1 MIKIKTFTLIELL
14 IVVAIIGIL
23 AAVGTPIYNGFIK
36 STKETTA
43 KNSLRSIGLVEAD
56 YFSENNQYL
65 TIGVNTTANININLF
80 KGKKTLN
87 EDSDSGGYTYI
98 IVDTADIGTAPK
110 YRATAIPSEGS
121 GLTQYCV
128 DQTEGP
134 PTSCD

>member
-1 MIKIKTFTLIELL
+1 MIKIKTTAFTLIELL
-14 IVVAIIGIL
+14 IVVAILGVI

-65 TIGVNTTANININLF
+65 TTGVDTTVNINTNLF

-87 EDSDSGGYTYI
+87 EDSNSGYTYS
-98 IVDTADIGTAPK
+98 IVGTIGGYK
-110 YRATAIPSEGS
+110 ATATPSEGS
-121 GLTQYCV
+121 SLTQYCV
-128 DQTEGP
+128 DHTDGP
-134 PTSCD
+134 PTTSCD